1 MLLCLCPCSSIPQGG
16 YRRDDLHRGPVS
28 PKPGAE
34 PPKSP
39 AALPLTAKPPIVRSP
54 SPRAGTGLQPPTG
67 IVSQPAARGPGV
79 PSFTPVTPRKK
90 SSVPVEYQDIVP
102 EEYEEKIKKPKSSGY
117 SQGSTQESRP
127 QTPMSDASGRIS
139 VRASPKLVRAG
150 SRIFERLQYFE
161 ERQRSLEQDSPFPAC
176 SNLPLRKTR
185 SFDQPG
191 TGLRQASTP
200 GGSREDLREGGHWEP
215 GSTAACRRLA
225 FRQKAASFDERGK
238 FANRVYAI
246 EHKFAEELTRIKR
259 TVSRQQLRRSQE
271 LCKAGLPPTPPPP
284 AASEPPAP
292 RAPRTSSSQGAGGR
306 KALPPKTCPPAES
319 THVIQH
325 LALSSVVLVGPDG
338 EPLPGGQHGKRA
350 PGGGGGAAGPP
361 SSVEDAGARK
371 GLQQEGFGEVKKK
384 EQWPL
389 AQASPQGR
397 VALSQAGPTE
407 GSPYPDGGPA
417 RGPGAVS
424 EALAARLA
432 VPHGLYRRPE
442 TPTEVR
448 FLPWAKP
455 GMEQEARLER
465 SWAGQHTVG
474 RDVERKQTK
483 VSEKKESGRMAQ
495 EGRSTRSKGKGRRA
509 RPTSP
514 ELGRGMAFCPPA
526 GTVVAQPVP
535 RWVGGS
541 AACPWK
547 AWGAQGWSGGT

>member
-1 MLLCLCPCSSIPQGG
+1 M
-16 YRRDDLHRGPVS
+16 
-28 PKPGAE
+28 
-34 PPKSP
+34 
-39 AALPLTAKPPIVRSP
+39 
-54 SPRAGTGLQPPTG
+54 
-67 IVSQPAARGPGV
+67 SQPAARGPGV

-259 TVSRQQLRRSQE
+259 TVSKQQLRRSQE

-338 EPLPGGQHGKRA
+338 EPLPGGQRGKRA

-535 RWVGGS
+535 GWVGGP